1 MLSGGDD
8 ELAWTRLP
16 TSDAKGAGPSTS
28 AAAADDDLSLSL
40 RLPEVPCI
48 DRSVMIFL
56 DVSCKCPGR

>member
-40 RLPEVPCI
+40 YVCPRSPALI
-48 DRSVMIFL
+48 DR
-56 DVSCKCPGR
+56 